1 MAMGQHAVPVP
12 SFAKKA
18 TAWRIERNSRMQIKG
33 QSNIGSITCDN
44 PSYKRVDTVWLLHNA
59 TGDSVEIRGKIQ
71 VAMVDFSC
79 HNYFFTTM
87 LRKTLK
93 VEEHPMMTVRF
104 ARLDKLPIQRVG
116 AVSKVYGTV
125 EISLAGVTRLFSLPI
140 EVSEIAQGVIK
151 LQGWRICRLEDFN
164 LKSPGRVAFIKVK
177 NECRVEF
184 ELQLTRY
191 INSGCLFLRGA
202 TARFAYPVFQRKGT
216 TVQSACIY

>member
-1 MAMGQHAVPVP
+1 MALGQQVWLGY
-12 SFAKKA
+12 SGNKKA
-18 TAWRIERNSRMQIKG
+18 SAWRIETNSRMQIKG

-44 PSYKRVDTVWLLHNA
+44 PSYKRVDTVWLFPNN
-59 TGDSVEIRGKIQ
+59 TGDSLEIRGKIQ

-93 VEEHPMMTVRF
+93 VDEHPMMTVRF
-104 ARLDKLPIQRVG
+104 AKLDKLPVYRTG
-116 AVSKVYGTV
+116 TTSKVYGTV

-140 EVSEIAQGVIK
+140 EVTETSPGVIK
-151 LQGWRICRLEDFN
+151 LQGWRICKLEDFN

-184 ELQLTRY
+184 ALQLTR
-191 INSGCLFLRGA
+191 LH
-202 TARFAYPVFQRKGT
+202 
-216 TVQSACIY
+216 